1 MAKKTFKN
9 TLRPAFDKELN
20 PAMNFISTP
29 EETKKAE
36 QVEKVKKVEQAPEG
50 YKLNPLYVETKSRR
64 LQLLLQPSLYEK
76 VKKQADL
83 GGLSVN
89 EFIHST
95 LEEATKEEQE

>member
-1 MAKKTFKN
+1 MAKKTFKD

-20 PAMNFISTP
+20 PAMNFISAP
-29 EETKKAE
+29 EETKKVE

-64 LQLLLQPSLYEK
+64 LQLLLQPSLYER
-76 VKKQADL
+76 VKEQADL